1 MLLNKT
7 KKRTRNGDCKVV
19 VSKAVWSMRVKWGRK
34 RRKKRR
40 KKNKT
45 NQGKKYI
52 AVYRKNKS
60 LFRENAKN
68 EKFF

>member
-34 RRKKRR
+34 KK
-40 KKNKT
+40 KE
-45 NQGKKYI
+45 GKKI
-52 AVYRKNKS
+52 RQIKGKNILLFIGRIKVYPERM
-60 LFRENAKN
+60 
-68 EKFF
+68 